1 MPGHRQIARPVL
13 LPLSFLYGLIVQ
25 ARNLLF
31 DLRILRSTRFK
42 LPVIAVGNITV
53 GGTGKTPHVEYL
65 IRLLSH
71 EYKVAVLSRGYKRK
85 TRHFILATTKSG
97 VTDIGDEPR
106 QMKLKFPDVHV
117 AVENK
122 RVKGIRTL
130 IESIHKLDVV
140 ILDDA
145 FQHRHIRPGLSV
157 LLVDYNRPIF
167 SDVLLPAGN
176 LREPWRNARRA
187 DIIIVTKCPNN
198 LSVPERS
205 DFIAGLNLRKE
216 QEVFFTCYTY
226 GDPLPVFPD
235 RHGLQDPVPY
245 RFFRKLKTGVMLVT
259 GIASPKPLRDFLE
272 QYLTVEDELV
282 FEDHHNFDLDDIRNI
297 KSRFNTMERMEKCI
311 MVTEKDAVRLQELD
325 ISDKNFRKSFYYIPV
340 EVKFL
345 AKGEKPFIKKIFK
358 YLKKAWL

>member
-1 MPGHRQIARPVL
+1 MPGHRQIARPAL
-13 LPLSFLYGLIVQ
+13 LPLSILYGLIVQ

-31 DLRILRSTRFK
+31 DLQILRSTRFK

-65 IRLLSH
+65 IRMLSH

-198 LSVPERS
+198 LSMSERS
-205 DFIAGLNLRKE
+205 DFIAGLDLQKE

-226 GDPLPVFPD
+226 GDPVPVFPD

-245 RFFRKLKTGVMLVT
+245 KFFRKSKTRVMLVT

-272 QYLTVEDELV
+272 QYLTVEDELI
-282 FEDHHNFDLDDIRNI
+282 FDDHHNYDLDDIRNM
-297 KSRFNTMERMEKCI
+297 KNRFNTMERLDKCI

-325 ISDKNFRKSFYYIPV
+325 ISEKNFRKSFYYIPV

-358 YLKKAWL
+358 YLKKA